1 MQTLRPI
8 VLLIIACGLSACGG
22 GGGSKPTPAPSST
35 CAERLGTGS
44 FVTSTVT
51 NPSVTDSSCPAGST
65 LTQSGSSY
73 TTTTTTYSCPNPAS
87 SSNPVASSSTSAP
100 IVTQNKICTAALA
113 TCAQKLGTGS
123 FVNSSSTATITDN
136 TCPAGQVSVQDG
148 LSQVTTTTTYAC
160 IDPNSSNDPVASIL
174 TGTPVLTR
182 PKMCNLAPPINY
194 STYFRDKTGVTEV
207 NAAGFT
213 GTGVKVVV
221 YDNGFNT
228 ANAALDGRI
237 SKTFG
242 DLTDDDPD
250 KASHGTSTSAIL
262 AGRAIG
268 DLPGGVAPNA
278 ILAVS
283 DWDADIGPIIAW
295 GAKVYNFSFGYDPET
310 DGASSA
316 DISKYLSP
324 WLSELRS
331 IKNSGAFIAI
341 SAGNDEKSSVQILA
355 GAPSFYSDLDN
366 ILAVVAMSPLN
377 GTLAP
382 YSNKCGEESK
392 YFCIAAPGTVN
403 LLLPTVNTGDPIT
416 ADSYKW
422 FAGTSAAAPVVS
434 GIAALVYQ
442 AFPGFTGK
450 QVRDTL
456 TSTATDI
463 GELGVDAVYG
473 VGYVNAQKAV
483 LGPGSLSAS
492 FLAAVPD
499 QITWNFGNDIDGD
512 GGIVKIGGGSLSL
525 TGNNTYSG
533 GTDLQA
539 GQLNLY
545 GQVTGT
551 LRLNGGTLLA
561 MGTVNGDVLANAGT
575 LALGSGQVFQV
586 NGDLTLAG
594 SGLSI
599 FSHSGY
605 LSHWQGVLVEA
616 SSITGSAPIAA
627 DSPWFSAEA
636 DIQNQRIYAQLQ
648 RKAVTD
654 VVPEAT
660 LTEFN
665 TAANLESAFRQL
677 DAGAGSAALRQS
689 AGLLQATTL
698 EQAEAAFNSLSGQSQ
713 TTAKDIALEAS
724 DALQPLL
731 TERLFDLARV
741 PGDSG
746 GAWLMFAN
754 PNAEKQADGFLSVDI
769 DSTLIA
775 AGVDRKGQYGTLGVA
790 LFAADDN
797 ARFDGV
803 SDAIEGNRQGLALY
817 ARHDGEAGFVQGF
830 AYLAHFDQR
839 NSRTLTLGELSTSAG
854 SRSEGS
860 SRGVSLEA
868 GKALAG
874 NFSVALQ
881 ASADWVDVDAFSET
895 GATGFELQF
904 QASDL
909 SRYLIGPDIRYQ
921 DAFGKGFSWDVQL
934 GYRYVLND
942 VDTGMTAAYAGL
954 PDQAFSVLGMPYSN
968 DFLNWSAGLGYQA
981 RGAYWYV
988 RGDGQQADNAERM
1001 TFSAGV
1007 RIGF

>member
-1 MQTLRPI
+1 MQALRTFAALI
-8 VLLIIACGLSACGG
+8 VVCALSACGG
-22 GGGSKPTPAPSST
+22 GGGSKTTPAPSST

-44 FVTSTVT
+44 YVTSTVT
-51 NPSVTDSSCPAGST
+51 NPSVTDSSCPVGST
-65 LTQSGSSY
+65 LTQAGTSY
-73 TTTTTTYSCPNPAS
+73 TTTTTSYSCPNPNSA
-87 SSNPVASSSTSAP
+87 SNPIASSSTSAP
-100 IVTQNKICTAALA
+100 IVTQSKICTAAMA

-123 FVNSSSTATITDN
+123 FIDSSSTATITDN

-148 LSQVTTTTTYAC
+148 LSQVTTTTTYTC
-160 IDPNSSNDPVASIL
+160 IDPNSSNDPIAAIS
-174 TGTPVLTR
+174 TGIPVLTR
-182 PKMCNLAPPINY
+182 PKMCNLAAPINY

-213 GTGVKVVV
+213 GAGVKVVV
-221 YDNGFNT
+221 YDNGFNI

-250 KASHGTSTSAIL
+250 KTSHGTSTSAIL

-283 DWDADIGPIIAW
+283 DWDADIQPIINW
-295 GAKVYNFSFGYDPET
+295 GAKVYNFSFGYDAET
-310 DGASSA
+310 DGASNA

-324 WLSELRS
+324 WVSELRAV
-331 IKNSGAFIAI
+331 KNSGAFIAI
-341 SAGNDEKSSVQILA
+341 SAGNDEKNSVQILA

-366 ILAVVAMSPLN
+366 ILAVVAMSPLY

-382 YSNKCGEESK
+382 YSNKCGEEAK

-416 ADSYKW
+416 IDSYKW

-434 GIAALVYQ
+434 GIATLVYQ

-456 TSTATDI
+456 ISTATDI

-483 LGPGSLSAS
+483 LGPGSLSVS

-499 QITWNFGNDIDGD
+499 QVTWNFGNDIGGS
-512 GGIVKIGGGSLSL
+512 GGIVKTGAGILSL

-533 GTDLQA
+533 GTDLQS

-575 LALGSGQVFQV
+575 LALGNGQIFQV
-586 NGDLTLAG
+586 TGDLALAG

-599 FSHSGY
+599 FSPSGY
-605 LSHWQGVLVEA
+605 LNHWQGVLVEA
-616 SSITGSAPIAA
+616 SSITGNAPIAA

-654 VVPEAT
+654 VVPETT

-665 TAANLESAFRQL
+665 TAANLESAFRRL

-689 AGLLQATTL
+689 AGLLQATNQ
-698 EQAEAAFNSLSGQSQ
+698 EQAVTAFNSLSGQSQ
-713 TTAKDIALEAS
+713 TTSKDIALDAS

-731 TERLFDLARV
+731 TERLFDLARA
-741 PGDSG
+741 PGERG

-754 PNAEKQADGFLSVDI
+754 PDGEKHAEGFLSVDL
-769 DSTLIA
+769 DSNLIA
-775 AGVDRKGQYGTLGVA
+775 AGVDRQGQYGTLGVA

-797 ARFDGV
+797 ARFDAV
-803 SDAIEGNRQGLALY
+803 ADTIEGNRQGVALY
-817 ARHDGEAGFVQGF
+817 ARHDGDAGFVQGF

-839 NSRTLTLGELSTSAG
+839 NSRTLTLGALSASAG
-854 SRSEGS
+854 SRSEGT
-860 SRGVSLEA
+860 SRGISLEA

-874 NFSVALQ
+874 NFSAALQ
-881 ASADWVDVDAFSET
+881 ASADWVDVDAFTET

-909 SRYLIGPDIRYQ
+909 SRYLIGPDFRYQ
-921 DAFGKGFSWDVQL
+921 NAFGNGFSWDVQL

-942 VDTGMTAAYAGL
+942 VDTGMTAAYTGL
-954 PDQAFSVLGMPYSN
+954 PDETFGVPGMPYSN
-968 DFLNWSAGLGYQA
+968 DFLNWSVGLGYQA
-981 RGAYWYV
+981 LGAYWYV
-988 RGDGQQADNAERM
+988 RGNGQQADNAERM

-1007 RIGF
+1007 RVGF